1 MLNVIKIN
9 VVIRSV
15 AGPIF
20 LEKCQANDK
29 GILVTLLEDT
39 TTILL
44 KMTILITLNTGEL
57 THNDITYN

>member
-1 MLNVIKIN
+1 MLNVVMMN
-9 VVIRSV
+9 VVIMSV

-39 TTILL
+39 TT
-44 KMTILITLNTGEL
+44 MTILTTLNTGKL
-57 THNDITYN
+57 TYNDITYY